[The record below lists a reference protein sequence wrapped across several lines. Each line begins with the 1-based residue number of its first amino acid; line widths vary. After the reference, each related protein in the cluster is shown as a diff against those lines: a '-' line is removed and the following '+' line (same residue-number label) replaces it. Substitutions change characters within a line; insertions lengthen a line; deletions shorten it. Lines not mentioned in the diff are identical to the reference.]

1 MDNLLDKSESLSN
14 VIPIVNDDII
24 LLNSTVF
31 GVIYYKSLKLFQS
44 KWKRRFFELNDYSLD
59 LWNPKKS
66 HKSCIRINKIYKYQI
81 KSISNKQLLG
91 ESGMLVKLTFNN
103 KTIELFSAHE
113 NIKLFINKINEFMIN

>member
-1 MDNLLDKSESLSN
+1 MDNLLDKSENLSN

-66 HKSCIRINKIYKYQI
+66 HKTCKTIKKIYKYQI
-81 KSISNKQLLG
+81 KSITNKQLLG

-103 KTIELFSAHE
+103 NKIELFSAHE